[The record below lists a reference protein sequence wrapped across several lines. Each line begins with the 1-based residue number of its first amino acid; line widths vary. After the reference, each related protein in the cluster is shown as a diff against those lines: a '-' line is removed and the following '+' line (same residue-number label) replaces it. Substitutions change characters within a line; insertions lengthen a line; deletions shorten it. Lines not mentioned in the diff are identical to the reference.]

1 MMKVFNIVGARPQII
16 KAAAIS
22 RAIRNHFQES
32 IEEILIHTGQH
43 YDHGLSNVFFDEL
56 GMKHPMYNLKV
67 GSGSHAGQTA
77 KIMTGLE
84 ELLEK
89 EKPDVVIV
97 YGGTNSTMAAA
108 IVASKMHYPL
118 VHVEAGLRSYNKSMP
133 EEINRITTDHVST
146 LLFSPTITGF
156 KNLINEGFHPENSP
170 VYTIDNPKIYHSGD
184 IMYDNALFYGDLV
197 KKKNGLLERYGV
209 EPEEFVLATIHRPEN
224 TDDPAKLKELFSCLM
239 KISEEKQHSVVLP
252 LHPRTKISLE
262 KSLSGGF
269 LKNLKNNTRFHIIQP
284 VSFLEFILLEK
295 NAKMILTDSGGV
307 QKEAHFF
314 EKPSIVFREETEWTE
329 LVNNGTSLLADSDT
343 DEILKAYERFA
354 NGNTFRFPKFYG
366 DGKTADFIC
375 TELLNNFQ
383 S

>member
-32 IEEILIHTGQH
+32 IEEVLIHTGQH
-43 YDHGLSNVFFDEL
+43 YDHDLSNVFFDEL
-56 GMKHPMYNLKV
+56 GMTHPMYNLKV
-67 GSGSHAGQTA
+67 GSGSHAVQTA

-84 ELLEK
+84 KLLLK

-108 IVASKMHYPL
+108 LVASKMYYPV
-118 VHVEAGLRSYNKSMP
+118 VHIEAGLRSFNKRMP

-156 KNLINEGFHPENSP
+156 KNLINEGFRPENSP
-170 VYTIDNPKIYHSGD
+170 VYSIDNPKIYHSGD
-184 IMYDNALFYGDLV
+184 IMYDNALFYGNLV
-197 KKKNGLLERYGV
+197 KKKNGLLEKYGV

-224 TDDPAKLKELFSCLM
+224 TDDPVKLQELFSCLM
-239 KISEEKQHSVVLP
+239 KISEEKQHSIVLP
-252 LHPRTKISLE
+252 LHPRTKISIE
-262 KSLSGGF
+262 KSLPGSF
-269 LKNLKNNTRFHIIQP
+269 LKDMKNNKRLHIIQP

-314 EKPSIVFREETEWTE
+314 EKPSIILREETEWTE
-329 LVNNGTSLLADSDT
+329 LVNNGTSCLADSDT
-343 DEILKAYERFA
+343 NEILKAYEQFA
-354 NGNTFRFPKFYG
+354 NGNTYRFPKFYG
-366 DGKTADFIC
+366 DGKTAEFIC
-375 TELLNNFQ
+375 NELLNNFQ

>member
-22 RAIRNHFQES
+22 RAIRNHFQDS
-32 IEEILIHTGQH
+32 VEEILIHTGQH
-43 YDHGLSNVFFDEL
+43 YDHSLSSVFFDEL
-56 GMKHPMYNLKV
+56 EMPHPVYNLKV
-67 GSGSHAGQTA
+67 GSGSHAVQTA
-77 KIMTGLE
+77 KIMTGME
-84 ELLEK
+84 ELLQK

-108 IVASKMHYPL
+108 LVASKMHFPV
-118 VHVEAGLRSYNKSMP
+118 VHIEAGLRSFNKSMP

-170 VYTIDNPKIYHSGD
+170 TYTIDNPKIYHSGD
-184 IMYDNALFYGDLV
+184 IMYDNALYYGSLV
-197 KKKNGLLERYGV
+197 KKKNGLLEKFGT

-224 TDDPAKLKELFSCLM
+224 TDDPVKLQKLFSCLM
-239 KISEEKQHSVVLP
+239 RISEEKQHSVILP

-262 KSLSGGF
+262 KTLPGDF
-269 LKNLKNNTRFHIIQP
+269 MKNMKKNSKLHIIHP

-314 EKPSIVFREETEWTE
+314 EKPSIVLREQTEWTE
-329 LVNNGTSLLADSDT
+329 LVNNGTSCLADSDT
-343 DEILKAYERFA
+343 NEILKAYEKFA
-354 NGNTFRFPKFYG
+354 NGNTYRFPKFYG
-366 DGKTADFIC
+366 DGKTAEFIC
-375 TELLNNFQ
+375 NELLNNF
-383 S
+383 